1 MLNKR
6 RPRLSAVFEARKINK
21 RRGAL
26 SSKYG
31 SEKSTRKLYDSYL
44 IFTSK
49 DEKLRLIQ
57 FSTRCVRTISCSA
70 SLSIAP
76 SQTFTFAYV

>member
-6 RPRLSAVFEARKINK
+6 SPRLSAVFEARKLNK

-31 SEKSTRKLYDSYL
+31 SEKST
-44 IFTSK
+44 FTSK

-57 FSTRCVRTISCSA
+57 FSTRRVRTISCSA